1 MTFVESLSGLRVSSS
16 ASGRNAAS
24 ASTDVWTGRQEKGKV
39 SDEIAAQIKAALSDH
54 FKAEQAT
61 PRPVPVQTFVR
72 DVREPFEAF
81 EQLALSDA
89 VYAQAVESAADM
101 SIDEEPDFAADEADD
116 TREVET

>member
-1 MTFVESLSGLRVSSS
+1 MPPRL
-16 ASGRNAAS
+16 APMSGR
-24 ASTDVWTGRQEKGKV
+24 DVERNTRV
-39 SDEIAAQIKAALSDH
+39 SDETAAAITAALSDH

-81 EQLALSDA
+81 EQLALHDA
-89 VYAQAVESAADM
+89 VYAQAVESAADVPPE
-101 SIDEEPDFAADEADD
+101 EEPDFTGEEADD